1 MPRQF
6 FDMFS
11 KMLHRNRKH
20 KVYMHTRMY
29 YNYICHFLMKIK
41 AEKQFSSSGHQK
53 SGFEDFPQRFFEFG
67 AKLSSYSI
75 VLLVFVASLM

>member
-1 MPRQF
+1 MICSPKCF
-6 FDMFS
+6 IETENIKFICV
-11 KMLHRNRKH
+11 LGCTN
-20 KVYMHTRMY
+20 
-29 YNYICHFLMKIK
+29 NYICHFLMKIK